1 MKKMTDNEFRAWVW
15 RGLLLSCLLL
25 SCLLFWTALIA
36 ACINI

>member
-15 RGLLLSCLLL
+15 RGLLLSCLL
-25 SCLLFWTALIA
+25 FWTALIA